1 MRGLIYITQSC
12 KYTQKPRGE
21 QIYLLYQGVN
31 SICGE
36 AEYTQKPRGEQIY
49 LLYQGVNSIC
59 GEAEYTQKPRE
70 EQIYLLYQGAG
81 AYMDTRTNIPP
92 TNIFALLKCLN
103 VAKDLLIVR
112 HLACVTSH

>member
-21 QIYLLYQGVN
+21 QIYLLYRGVN

-49 LLYQGVNSIC
+49 LLY
-59 GEAEYTQKPRE
+59 R
-70 EQIYLLYQGAG
+70 GAG
-81 AYMDTRTNIPP
+81 AYMDTRAHITP

>member
-1 MRGLIYITQSC
+1 MRGLIYVTQSC

-49 LLYQGVNSIC
+49 LLYRGT
-59 GEAEYTQKPRE
+59 E
-70 EQIYLLYQGAG
+70 

-112 HLACVTSH
+112 HLACATSH

>member
-1 MRGLIYITQSC
+1 MRELIYITQSC
-12 KYTQKPRGE
+12 EYTQKPRGE
-21 QIYLLYQGVN
+21 QIYLLYRGVN

-49 LLYQGVNSIC
+49 LLY
-59 GEAEYTQKPRE
+59 R
-70 EQIYLLYQGAG
+70 GAG
-81 AYMDTRTNIPP
+81 AYMDTRAHITP

>member
-12 KYTQKPRGE
+12 KYTQKPSAM
-21 QIYLLYQGVN
+21 QMNLFILLYRGVN

-49 LLYQGVNSIC
+49 LLY
-59 GEAEYTQKPRE
+59 R
-70 EQIYLLYQGAG
+70 GAG
-81 AYMDTRTNIPP
+81 AYMDTRAHITP

>member
-1 MRGLIYITQSC
+1 MRGLIYVTQSC

-36 AEYTQKPRGEQIY
+36 AEYTQKPRG
-49 LLYQGVNSIC
+49 
-59 GEAEYTQKPRE
+59 

>member
-49 LLYQGVNSIC
+49 LLYQG
-59 GEAEYTQKPRE
+59 
-70 EQIYLLYQGAG
+70 AG

>member
-21 QIYLLYQGVN
+21 QIYLLYRGVN

-49 LLYQGVNSIC
+49 LLY
-59 GEAEYTQKPRE
+59 R
-70 EQIYLLYQGAG
+70 GAG
-81 AYMDTRTNIPP
+81 AYMDTRANITP

-112 HLACVTSH
+112 HLACATSH

>member
-1 MRGLIYITQSC
+1 MRGLIYVTQSC

-21 QIYLLYQGVN
+21 QIYLLYRGVN

-49 LLYQGVNSIC
+49 LLYRGT
-59 GEAEYTQKPRE
+59 E
-70 EQIYLLYQGAG
+70 
-81 AYMDTRTNIPP
+81 AYMDTRTNITP

-112 HLACVTSH
+112 HLACATSH

>member
-21 QIYLLYQGVN
+21 QIYLLYRGVN

-49 LLYQGVNSIC
+49 LLYQG
-59 GEAEYTQKPRE
+59 
-70 EQIYLLYQGAG
+70 AG
-81 AYMDTRTNIPP
+81 AYMDTRTNITP

-112 HLACVTSH
+112 HLACATSH

>member
-21 QIYLLYQGVN
+21 QIYLLYRGVN

-36 AEYTQKPRGEQIY
+36 AEYTQKPRG
-49 LLYQGVNSIC
+49 
-59 GEAEYTQKPRE
+59 